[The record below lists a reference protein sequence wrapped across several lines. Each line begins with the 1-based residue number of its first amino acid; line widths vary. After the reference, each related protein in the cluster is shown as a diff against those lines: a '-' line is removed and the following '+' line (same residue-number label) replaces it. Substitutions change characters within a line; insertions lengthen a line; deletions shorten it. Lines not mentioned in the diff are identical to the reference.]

1 MQVVYERCAGL
12 DVHKK
17 TVVVCVLRSTAK
29 GTATQEVRT
38 FGTMTRDLE
47 GLSRWLAALQVE
59 QVCLESTGV
68 YWVPVFNILEEAG
81 LPVTLVNAAHIKQ
94 VPGHKTDVGD
104 AAWLADL
111 LRHGLLRAS
120 FIPPATIRDLREL
133 TRYRANL
140 VRSRA
145 TEANHVLKTLEV
157 ANLKLGSVATD
168 ALGASGWAMLTAI
181 AAGEDDAEVLAQMAK
196 AGLRKKLDEL
206 EQALTGRVKPHHR
219 VLLRTSLDHLR
230 CLEQMIEALDREVE
244 QAMVPFAAQQAALD
258 AVPGIDTVAAATI
271 LAEIGVNMDQFPTAG
286 HLASWAGVCPGNKQ
300 SGGKRLSSATTK
312 GNVWLRR
319 ILGEVAWAAI
329 RKHDSIFRA
338 RYYRLKPRLGAQQA
352 LVAIMHQLLKLI
364 YHILKTGELYRELGA
379 DYYQT
384 ADPQRT
390 ARRLTKRL
398 ERLGFTV
405 TLAPAPAARA
415 S

>member
-17 TVVVCVLRSTAK
+17 TVVACVLISSAK
-29 GTATQEVRT
+29 GTATQEVQT
-38 FGTMTRDLE
+38 FGTMTRDLGE
-47 GLSRWLAALQVE
+47 LSAWLRELQVE

-68 YWVPVFNILEEAG
+68 YWVPVFNLLEEAG
-81 LPVTLVNAAHIKQ
+81 LPVTLVNAGHVKQ

-104 AAWLADL
+104 AVWLADL

-120 FIPPATIRDLREL
+120 FIPPAEIRALREL

-140 VRSRA
+140 VRARA
-145 TEANHVLKTLEV
+145 TEANHALKTLEV

-181 AAGEDDAEVLAQMAK
+181 AAGEDDPAVLAQMAK

-206 EQALTGRVKPHHR
+206 EQALTGRIKPHHR
-219 VLLRTSLDHLR
+219 VLIRASLDHLR
-230 CLEQMIEALDREVE
+230 CLESMIEQLDLEVKR
-244 QAMVPFAAQQAALD
+244 AMTPFAAQQATLD
-258 AVPGIDTVAAATI
+258 AVPGIDAVAAAAV
-271 LAEIGVNMDQFPTAG
+271 LAEIGVQMDQFPTAA

-300 SGGKRLSSATTK
+300 SGGRRLSSATTK

-329 RKHDSIFRA
+329 RTRDSIFRA

-379 DYYQT
+379 DYYQK

-390 ARRLTKRL
+390 AQHLAKRI

-405 TLAPAPAARA
+405 TLAPVPTAKA